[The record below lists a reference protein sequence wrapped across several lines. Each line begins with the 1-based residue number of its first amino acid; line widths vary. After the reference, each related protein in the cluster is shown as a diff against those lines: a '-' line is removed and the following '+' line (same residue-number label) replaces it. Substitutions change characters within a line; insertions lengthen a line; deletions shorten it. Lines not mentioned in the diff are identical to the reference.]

1 MANFDSYIV
10 SVKSFEGGYQDRG
23 DDPGN
28 FNSRRELVGTN
39 HGISAKTY
47 QRWIGYP
54 PSIEDMKNITLQIA
68 QEIFKVWYWDK
79 VNASSIS
86 SQEVAENIV
95 DHAINAGVF
104 SSAKIVQEV
113 LNIHFNQS
121 LQIDGIIGRR
131 TIDAINKTPS
141 KELFRRISEHR
152 LSYYRKIGNKSW
164 FPIWKRRVLLL
175 AEKFNISLE
184 KKK

>member
-141 KELFRRISEHR
+141 KELLEELVSID
-152 LSYYRKIGNKSW
+152 LVTI
-164 FPIWKRRVLLL
+164 
-175 AEKFNISLE
+175 EKLE
-184 KKK
+184 IKVGFLYGKEECFC